1 MDLMEIFKDS
11 DDLVEFPAGT
21 VIVEEGAEG
30 DCMYVVMEGE
40 VVISLFDKALATA
53 LPGEI
58 VGEMALINS
67 DIRSATVMAKTDC
80 RLAIIDR
87 SSFES
92 LIRNVPDFTRHVMNV
107 LANRLQVAFEM
118 IENNGVD

>member
-1 MDLMEIFKDS
+1 MDLLEIFKDS

-30 DCMYVVMEGE
+30 DCMYVVIEGE
-40 VVISLFDKALATA
+40 AVISLFDKVFATA

-58 VGEMALINS
+58 VGEMAVINS
-67 DIRSATVMAKTDC
+67 EIRSATVTAKTDC
-80 RLAIIDR
+80 QLAIIDR

-92 LIRNVPDFTRHVMNV
+92 LIRYVPDFSRHVMNV
-107 LANRLQVAFEM
+107 LANRLQFAFEM
-118 IENNGVD
+118 IE